1 MTGKAT
7 TQDSSPAKVAKVAP
21 QRRPKMS
28 LNSQVILISVALLA
42 AWEIFSRLG
51 ILNTKLFSS
60 PTRVA
65 GTWWTLIQEGKYFGH
80 LGITLVELALATI
93 IFIAVGIIFG
103 TILGMSSFT
112 FDVTYGPIATI
123 FAFPK
128 VTLYPILILAL
139 GLGMTSKVTFGAI
152 FGVFPLIMGVMV
164 AVRGIKDIQI
174 DLMHSIGS
182 SFWFKMRHLY
192 IPATLPATIS
202 AMRIG
207 FVYAGIGVL
216 LAEMFAATSG
226 LGNRIVGAGGQPN
239 LDQFWVYVLT
249 VFVIFL
255 LGAGAL
261 RVVELKLD
269 KWRE

>member
-1 MTGKAT
+1 MSEVMA
-7 TQDSSPAKVAKVAP
+7 PAKEIRAASSNKAKTPLPMWLQVTSTFVGLMVIWELLS
-21 QRRPKMS
+21 RRVLFRS
-28 LNSQVILISVALLA
+28 
-42 AWEIFSRLG
+42 
-51 ILNTKLFSS
+51 KLFSS
-60 PTRVA
+60 PTLVA
-65 GTWWTLIQEGKYFGH
+65 STWLKLVEQGKYWQH
-80 LGITLVELALATI
+80 VQVTLVELLLATVL
-93 IFIAVGIIFG
+93 FIVTGILLGII
-103 TILGMSSFT
+103 LGLSPLSFE
-112 FDVTYGPIATI
+112 VTYGPIATL

-139 GLGMTSKVTFGAI
+139 GLGMTTKVTFGAI
-152 FGVFPLIMGVMV
+152 FGIFPLIMGVMV
-164 AVRGIKDIQI
+164 AVRGIKTLQI
-174 DLMHSIGS
+174 DLLESMGS

-249 VFVIFL
+249 AFAIFL
-255 LGAGAL
+255 CGAGAL
-261 RVVELKLD
+261 RMVELKLD
-269 KWRE
+269 KWSE